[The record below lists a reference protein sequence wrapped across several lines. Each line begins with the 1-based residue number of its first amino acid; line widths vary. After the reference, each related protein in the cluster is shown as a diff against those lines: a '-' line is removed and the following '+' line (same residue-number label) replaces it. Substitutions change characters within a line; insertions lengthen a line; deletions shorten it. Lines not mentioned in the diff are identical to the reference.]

1 MLDRITY
8 DPAVLGG
15 KPIIKGT
22 RISVQFILELLAAG
36 MSVDELLAEYPHLN
50 REDVLAAIDYAA
62 KTIAG
67 EEIIVVFP
75 QGAHS
80 EAAR

>member
-8 DPAVLGG
+8 DPAILGG

-22 RISVQFILELLAAG
+22 RISVQFILELLTAE
-36 MSVDELLAEYPHLN
+36 MSIDDILTEYPHLS
-50 REDVLAAIDYAA
+50 REDILAALNYAA

-67 EEIIVVFP
+67 EEIVLTL
-75 QGAHS
+75 
-80 EAAR
+80 EAAA

>member
-36 MSVDELLAEYPHLN
+36 MSIDEILAEYPHLT

-67 EEIIVVFP
+67 EEIIVAFP
-75 QGAHS
+75 QSAHS
-80 EAAR
+80 GAAR